1 MADRRAGAG
10 GTRSRVLL
18 AFAAVYVVW
27 GSTYLA
33 IRFAIDTIPPF
44 LMAGTRFL
52 IAGAILFAWGRQR
65 GAARPSRVQWR
76 TTAIVGAL
84 LLVGGNGGV
93 VWAEQRVPSGVAALL
108 VAVVPLW
115 MVLIEWL
122 RPGGRRPRP
131 AVMGGVAIGLAGM
144 VVLVGP
150 RAIIGHGNVDALG
163 ALVLIAAAL
172 SWATGSLYSRHAPMP
187 SDPLVATGMEMLAG
201 GALLIL
207 AGIAAGEPS
216 RLHLDSV
223 SLRSLLALLY
233 LITFGAIVGF
243 TAYTYML
250 KMSTPAK
257 VSTYAYVNPV
267 VAVLLG
273 WMFAAEPVTPRMLVA
288 SAIIVA
294 AVALI
299 TLGQSS
305 PRQTDARAADP
316 ESRAA

>member
-1 MADRRAGAG
+1 MADRGAGAG

-33 IRFAIDTIPPF
+33 IRFAIATIPPF

-65 GAARPSRVQWR
+65 GAARPSRVHWR

-122 RPGGRRPRP
+122 RPRGRRPRP

-144 VVLVGP
+144 VLLVGP
-150 RAIIGHGNVDALG
+150 RAIIGQGNVDALG

-201 GALLIL
+201 GALLLL

-216 RLHLDSV
+216 RLYLDSV

-273 WMFAAEPVTPRMLVA
+273 WLFAAEPVTPRMLVA
-288 SAIIVA
+288 SAVIVA

-305 PRQTDARAADP
+305 PRQTRARAVDP

>member
-1 MADRRAGAG
+1 MADHAEAGAV
-10 GTRSRVLL
+10 RSRVLL
-18 AFAAVYVVW
+18 AFAAVYLLW

-33 IRFAIDTIPPF
+33 IRFAIATIPPF

-52 IAGAILFAWGRQR
+52 IAGAILFAWSRGR
-65 GAARPSRVQWR
+65 GAAQPTRVEWR

-93 VWAEQRVPSGVAALL
+93 VWAETRVPSGVAALL

-122 RPGGRRPRP
+122 RPRGRRPRP
-131 AVMGGVAIGLAGM
+131 AVMAGVAIGLAGM
-144 VVLVGP
+144 LLLIGP
-150 RAIIGHGNVDALG
+150 GAILGHGNVDPVG
-163 ALVLIAAAL
+163 ALVLVVAAL

-187 SDPLVATGMEMLAG
+187 SNPLVATGMEMLSG

-207 AGIAAGEPS
+207 AGLAAGEPA

-233 LITFGAIVGF
+233 LITFGAIIGF

-250 KMSTPAK
+250 KMSTPAR

-273 WMFAAEPVTPRMLVA
+273 WIFAAEPVTARMLVA
-288 SAIIVA
+288 SAIIIA

-299 TLGQSS
+299 TLGQA
-305 PRQTDARAADP
+305 PRSDAGAPTADIETKAA
-316 ESRAA
+316 